1 MTNGIQ
7 RSMAAHSFLTAIS
20 LVVLLAPAMAQQPT
34 SAQRDAIRANCRTDY
49 EAHCASVPP
58 GGKPALECL
67 QKNMASLSAA
77 CQKAVGAIGKS
88 SAAPAAAPVDKA
100 VTNAAPAATQ
110 PAPPA
115 AAQAPAVAQP
125 PTAAATAPA
134 PPKTVGAAA
143 IAPPPPAISPPQE
156 MVLVRTSC
164 GSDFRAYCGNVALG
178 GGRAVA
184 CLRANARSLS
194 PGCQSALL
202 GAREAR

>member
-7 RSMAAHSFLTAIS
+7 RRMAAHSFLTAIS

-67 QKNMASLSAA
+67 QKNMTSLSAA

-88 SAAPAAAPVDKA
+88 SAAPAAAPAPKA
-100 VTNAAPAATQ
+100 ATNTAPATTQ
-110 PAPPA
+110 PAPPTAAQAPA
-115 AAQAPAVAQP
+115 AAQAP
-125 PTAAATAPA
+125 TATAPA
-134 PPKTVGAAA
+134 PAKTVGAAA
-143 IAPPPPAISPPQE
+143 IAPPPVRAISPRQE
-156 MVLVRTSC
+156 IALVRTSC
-164 GSDFRAYCGNVALG
+164 SSDFRAYCGNIALG